1 MTVLRRSFLKF
12 IIMKNKISIIAFSC
26 ILVFCFSC
34 KSSANSSSNIDVN
47 NVVLSDNYFFST
59 NILDNR
65 KEVSYKAGRIFE
77 TRLPQGANEFK
88 GIKVINGKEIIVR
101 LPKDSKDVDNNTTS
115 INAESKNIE
124 VVRQFTESNGHW
136 LVNIFLKDNN
146 DIKVVKFDIDK
157 SGKAM
162 ASVEGSKLEPL
173 LFEGIIGK
181 N

>member
-1 MTVLRRSFLKF
+1 MKYKILSITFLCTLVL
-12 IIMKNKISIIAFSC
+12 
-26 ILVFCFSC
+26 CFSC
-34 KSSANSSSNIDVN
+34 KSSTTASPNIDVN

-136 LVNIFLKDNN
+136 LVNVFLKDNN

>member
-1 MTVLRRSFLKF
+1 MKYKILSVIFLC
-12 IIMKNKISIIAFSC
+12 A
-26 ILVFCFSC
+26 LALCFSC
-34 KSSANSSSNIDVN
+34 KSSVTASSNIDVN

-101 LPKDSKDVDNNTTS
+101 LPKDSKDVDNNITS

-124 VVRQFTESNGHW
+124 VVRQFTDSNGHW
-136 LVNIFLKDNN
+136 LVNVFLKDNN

-162 ASVEGSKLEPL
+162 ASVEGPKLEPL